1 MTSTSASRASRR
13 GSPKR
18 KAEPIGAP
26 SASGG
31 STLRAWLVIV
41 ASSLAASA
49 ISGCG
54 GGKVQKV
61 DSFPDRFVGVGLEL
75 RIEDDEPI
83 VVRALSGGS
92 AESAGM
98 AAGDRVV
105 AVDGK
110 PTRGL
115 SLGSVVML
123 IRGEPGSQVN
133 LTVAR
138 DSTQMLVV
146 VPRRAMVKQNDAYT
160 AQQQ

>member
-1 MTSTSASRASRR
+1 MVSV
-13 GSPKR
+13 
-18 KAEPIGAP
+18 AP
-26 SASGG
+26 LLA
-31 STLRAWLVIV
+31 L
-41 ASSLAASA
+41 SSLA
-49 ISGCG
+49 GCG
-54 GGKVQKV
+54 GGKAQKV
-61 DSFPDRFVGVGLEL
+61 DSFPDHFVGVGLEL
-75 RIEDDEPI
+75 RIEDEEPI
-83 VVRALSGGS
+83 VVRALTGGS

-105 AVDGK
+105 AVNGR

-146 VPRRAMVKQNDAYT
+146 VPRRAMVKQNDSYT
-160 AQQQ
+160 AQQH